1 MAKKHAVHA
10 ANGKGTK
17 FGAGAIAGAAG
28 VAAMLSVIAPAN
40 AATVQVKQVENEMGT
55 ELAHLSRLNSA
66 EGVLD
71 AIGNQLNLSKDL
83 KGNLNQAKLEDVT
96 ISLQGI
102 TSKLQLWFKGSADT
116 SSSLDQ
122 IASQLK
128 DIRGEQTVGLS
139 QNAQGEM
146 RTSLQKILSNLQG
159 IVEGAISKNQAEL
172 QS

>member
-71 AIGNQLNLSKDL
+71 AIENQLNLSKDL

-102 TSKLQLWFKGSADT
+102 TSKL
-116 SSSLDQ
+116 
-122 IASQLK
+122 
-128 DIRGEQTVGLS
+128 
-139 QNAQGEM
+139 
-146 RTSLQKILSNLQG
+146 
-159 IVEGAISKNQAEL
+159 
-172 QS
+172 